1 MTWMITDFFAAKR
14 HRRHKIH
21 QRERHEPRGILTT
34 DEPGVF
40 YGGRSPRN
48 GHVRVRTCLVH
59 GRTDL
64 VHGRRG
70 LVCARTL
77 RVRAR
82 TGAVRPGTG
91 REGGREKPPNKQQ
104 TRNFTGQGKM
114 GSAAGRHKRHKTA
127 TRPGAKLQGRNA
139 DLFNRQ
145 MRRIREISFG
155 RQWGV
160 FQAVR
165 GLESASSRG

>member
-1 MTWMITDFFAAKR
+1 
-14 HRRHKIH
+14 
-21 QRERHEPRGILTT
+21 
-34 DEPGVF
+34 
-40 YGGRSPRN
+40 
-48 GHVRVRTCLVH
+48 VRVRTCLVH

-127 TRPGAKLQGRNA
+127 TRPGAKLQDRIA
-139 DLFNRQ
+139 DSFNRQ
-145 MRRIREISFG
+145 MRRTRETSFG